1 MNTLICIFPSI
12 LDKLSSVWCGCQ
24 GLTSVMRFESWG
36 GYFQQIRTYIS
47 VCSSHRAVVRFRRL
61 GIWHMSHM
69 GFVYDTLWCFFNYL
83 FIYFLLELDSPSS
96 YYIALDGYEM
106 FLALKVMKLH
116 CDLESTE
123 QTWNLRWHFLY
134 HFVIWFILNYIMCIV
149 QGALQS

>member
-1 MNTLICIFPSI
+1 
-12 LDKLSSVWCGCQ
+12 
-24 GLTSVMRFESWG
+24 
-36 GYFQQIRTYIS
+36 
-47 VCSSHRAVVRFRRL
+47 
-61 GIWHMSHM
+61 MSHM

-96 YYIALDGYEM
+96 YYIALDGYEK

-134 HFVIWFILNYIMCIV
+134 HFVI
-149 QGALQS
+149 